1 MKASASVTGAAC
13 PRRAL
18 CSYLDINMPVLCH
31 REDPRGRHQKEVCA
45 VQLHVE
51 GDISIEQIL
60 EATGIPQ
67 LPQAAVKLEHL
78 QEDEARSVTC

>member
-1 MKASASVTGAAC
+1 
-13 PRRAL
+13 
-18 CSYLDINMPVLCH
+18 MPVLCH
-31 REDPRGRHQKEVCA
+31 REDPGGGHQKEVCA

-51 GDISIEQIL
+51 GDISIERVL

-78 QEDEARSVTC
+78 QADEARSVTCSVLAFYMQRYCFDSSQ